1 MKPTN
6 KPMLLA
12 MGAFT
17 AGMAGAF
24 LNMWLFTQT
33 DSRQLLPAGHI
44 SATLLYILGILVAAL
59 CLTVTFLQPK
69 KSCFIQK
76 KTSFIEAFGCL
87 AAAAA
92 LAMILFTGF
101 WEKNPISTLAMV
113 LSGLAAVSFL
123 VIGYCRFTGKKAPF
137 VFYILVILSFML
149 YPISQHTLWSRKT
162 QLFEFAFPVL
172 SAIFLMLYSYRYGS
186 LALEK
191 ESRRWTLFTGLMAI
205 FTSLCSRSIPGLLLS
220 FWVLCSFDSLLNMPE
235 LKPMELPENIDFC
248 LKELE
253 KAGHRGYLVG
263 GCVRDHLLGI
273 PPHDYDI
280 CTDAKP
286 NELCEIFAAYT
297 LVRSGEKHGTIG
309 VVIGSEVIEITTFRT
324 EGGYT
329 DSRHP
334 DWVSFVTD
342 LKEDLQRR
350 DFTVNA
356 IAYNPET
363 GFVDPFDGIRDLAE
377 NTLQA
382 VGDPEKRFTED
393 ALRILRGVR
402 FALRFRLNVEKNTL
416 KAMYRLSGKIN
427 VLAAER
433 IFDELCK
440 ILLLANA
447 DDLCIYAPILARV
460 IPELKP
466 MIGFDQRS
474 PHHAYDVYLHT
485 AHVVNNVPK
494 ELPLRWAALLHDTGK
509 PEVFTQD
516 ETGRGH
522 FYEHAQHSAII
533 ADQVLRRLKAPTA
546 LREQVCFFVENHM
559 LLLNTDKALL
569 KRRLS
574 KYGEQTLRCMIAL
587 QKADHGGKGV
597 ENDPAN
603 ADLDEVSAVLDEVV
617 AECSCL
623 HIKDLAVDGQD
634 LMALGFA
641 PGPKLGHCLNELLQL
656 ILEDQ
661 LPNEKQA
668 LLEKAKTLLEGENL

>member
-1 MKPTN
+1 MKLTK

-12 MGAFT
+12 LGAFCPGI
-17 AGMAGAF
+17 AGVF
-24 LNMWLFTQT
+24 LNIWLFAQM

-44 SATLLYILGILVAAL
+44 SAVLLYILAFSTTAFCLIAA
-59 CLTVTFLQPK
+59 FLQGK
-69 KSCFIQK
+69 KSFYIQK
-76 KTSFIEAFGCL
+76 KASLIEALGCL
-87 AAAAA
+87 AAAV
-92 LAMILFTGF
+92 AMVMTFFGI
-101 WEKNPISTLAMV
+101 WEKNTVSYLTML
-113 LSGLAAVSFL
+113 LSGLACISFL
-123 VIGYCRFTGKKAPF
+123 VISYCRFRGTPAPF
-137 VFYILVILSFML
+137 ALYVAVILFFML
-149 YPISQHTLWSRKT
+149 YPISQHTRWSMHT
-162 QLFEFAFPVL
+162 QFTEFAFPVL

-191 ESRRWTLFTGLMAI
+191 ESRGWTLFTGLMAI
-205 FTSLCSRSIPGLLLS
+205 FTSLCSRSIPGLLLA
-220 FWVLCSFDSLLNMPE
+220 FWVLCSFDSLLCMPE
-235 LKPMELPENIDFC
+235 LKPMALPQNIDFC

-263 GCVRDHLLGI
+263 GCVRDHILGI

-286 NELCEIFAAYT
+286 EELCDIFAAFT
-297 LVRSGEKHGTIG
+297 LVRRGEKHGTIG
-309 VVIGSEVIEITTFRT
+309 VVIDGDVVEITTFRT
-324 EGGYT
+324 EGSYT

-342 LKEDLQRR
+342 LNEDLQRR

-356 IAYNPET
+356 MAYNPQT
-363 GFVDPFDGIRDLAE
+363 GFVDPFDGIRDLAAG
-377 NTLQA
+377 TLQA
-382 VGDPEKRFTED
+382 VGDPKKRFEED

-402 FALRFRLNVEKNTL
+402 FAIRFRLTIEKNTWQ
-416 KAMYRLSGKIN
+416 AMKKLSKKMEL
-427 VLAAER
+427 LAAER

-440 ILLLANA
+440 ILLLVNTE
-447 DDLCIYAPILARV
+447 DLCFYAPILARV

-466 MIGFDQRS
+466 MIGFQQHS

-494 ELPLRWAALLHDTGK
+494 ELPLRWAALVHDTGK

-522 FYEHAQHSAII
+522 FYEHAQHSTVI

-546 LREQVCFFVENHM
+546 LREQVCLLVENHM
-559 LLLNTDKALL
+559 LLLNTDKKLL

-574 KYGEQTLRCMIAL
+574 QYGEETLRAMIAL
-587 QKADHGGKGV
+587 QKADHGGKGIDR
-597 ENDPAN
+597 DPAN
-603 ADLDEVSAVLDEVV
+603 ADLNEVSAVLDEVV
-617 AECSCL
+617 AECACL
-623 HIKDLAVDGQD
+623 HIKDLAINGQD
-634 LMALGFA
+634 LMELGFT
-641 PGPKLGHCLNELLQL
+641 PGPKLGDCLNTLLQL
-656 ILEDQ
+656 VLEDQ